1 MPSTSTGTRS
11 VRCAADAATSTSS
24 RNGFPT
30 GGRIKPCSAS
40 VGERHRFGDVELEP
54 GRQDSDERFV
64 AQVLDDEPRVRDRL
78 GDDRERKLPLR
89 DLERQPLR
97 RAFGE
102 PQRHARRDA
111 CDLGDERR
119 HQPRADRADDTE
131 RRVAGLQPLQHREVA
146 PQRVELA
153 ADRARPLEHLH
164 AELGRDRA
172 APVAHEQ
179 LHAEIGFEL
188 ADVLRDV
195 RLHRVQPVRGGRE
208 RTFFGDREQRFE
220 LADVDDALPGPN
232 RVRQFGHIGMAD
244 LCYRLHAFD
253 R

>member
-1 MPSTSTGTRS
+1 M
-11 VRCAADAATSTSS
+11 
-24 RNGFPT
+24 
-30 GGRIKPCSAS
+30 
-40 VGERHRFGDVELEP
+40 
-54 GRQDSDERFV
+54 SD
-64 AQVLDDEPRVRDRL
+64 DRL
-78 GDDRERKLPLR
+78 GDDRERELPLR
-89 DLERQPLR
+89 DFERQPFG

-102 PQRHARRDA
+102 PQRHAGRDA

-119 HQPRADRADDTE
+119 HEPRADRADDTE
-131 RRVAGLQPLQHREVA
+131 RRVPDLQSLQHREVA
-146 PQRVELA
+146 PQCVELA
-153 ADRARPLEHLH
+153 ADGARPLEHLH

-179 LHAEIGFEL
+179 LHAEVGFEL

-195 RLHRVQPVRGGRE
+195 RLHRVEAVGRGRE

-232 RVRQFGHIGMAD
+232 RVRRFGHIGMAD